1 MKVVDLFRRLLCFF
15 SSKSS
20 ETSSETLPAE
30 QPQQSLKETS
40 STSSSANATSNQLNN
55 TTTKMPSVAGK
66 PAGKYDEIPGPLGLG
81 AASLAGKVAL
91 VTGAGT
97 YNLVLFLALQRRSIG
112 GRPDGTA
119 FYPI

>member
-1 MKVVDLFRRLLCFF
+1 MKVVNLFRRLLCFF

-20 ETSSETLPAE
+20 DTSSETFPAE
-30 QPQQSLKETS
+30 QPQQSLKEAS
-40 STSSSANATSNQLNN
+40 SSFTSSSANGTSIQLNN
-55 TTTKMPSVAGK
+55 TITKMPSVAGK

-97 YNLVLFLALQRRSIG
+97 YNLVLF
-112 GRPDGTA
+112 
-119 FYPI
+119 